1 MTYRKI
7 YFDMDG
13 VLADFVKGCRDLL
26 KLEFID
32 LNKDIPDD
40 VMWERMKDFEHF
52 YLQLEPV
59 DAAVNLFMAMLK
71 IYGPQRVQILS
82 AIPKPKRGI
91 VNAASDKLLWT
102 KKYLGDDVMVN
113 LCQREEKQA
122 LAKGNILIDDY
133 LINIIQ
139 WRKAGGLGI
148 HFKSPAQAKG
158 ELEHL
163 LTLPMQT
170 SFKN

>member
-1 MTYRKI
+1 MSGEKMSKSTI

-13 VLADFVKGCRDLL
+13 VLADFVKGCRDIL
-26 KLEFID
+26 KLDFID

-40 VMWERMKDFEHF
+40 FMWNEMKNHSHY

-59 DAAVNLFMAMLK
+59 YGTLELFRNTLK
-71 IYGPQRVQILS
+71 IYGAERVQILS

-91 VNAASDKLLWT
+91 VNAASDKLLWV
-102 KKYLGDDVMVN
+102 KKYLGDKVVVN

-133 LINIIQ
+133 LINIEE
-139 WRKAGGLGI
+139 WRKEGGLGI

-158 ELEHL
+158 ELEQL
-163 LTLPMQT
+163 APAL
-170 SFKN
+170 N